1 MNNNNNKGYTM
12 KQLILKG
19 LGKAKVKRIIRNFM
33 IEQFNIHLE
42 YYANTGESF
51 SLPLYC
57 TIEGHGLPEV
67 DCDDPFTFGELVEYV
82 GNKI

>member
-1 MNNNNNKGYTM
+1 M

-33 IEQFNIHLE
+33 IEQFNIHLEYYANDE